1 MGGSRLA
8 RVPESKATD
17 DDNEASRMNE
27 RWRPSVTVAAVIEH
41 EGRFL
46 LVEEHTPEGLRLNNP
61 AGHLEPGETPLQA
74 VVREALEET
83 ARAFEPEAL
92 LGVYMARFV
101 RPATAATATAT
112 ATTTAAATAATA
124 ADVASEAEDITYL
137 RFAYSGRVGEP
148 LPGRALDTGIVRTLW
163 LTREEVAREAARHRS
178 PLVMRCIDDHLA
190 GHRHP
195 PGLVQADSSL
205 IEPRILARP

>member
-1 MGGSRLA
+1 
-8 RVPESKATD
+8 
-17 DDNEASRMNE
+17 MNK
-27 RWRPSVTVAAVIEH
+27 RWRPSVTVAAVIER

-83 ARAFEPEAL
+83 ARPFEPEAL
-92 LGVYMARFV
+92 LGVYLARFV
-101 RPATAATATAT
+101 RPAPAGEAG
-112 ATTTAAATAATA
+112 
-124 ADVASEAEDITYL
+124 EAEDITYL
-137 RFAYSGRVGEP
+137 RFAYRGRVGEP
-148 LPGRALDTGIVRTLW
+148 LPGRALDAGIVRTLW
-163 LTREEVAREAARHRS
+163 LTREEIAREAARLRS

-195 PGLVQADSSL
+195 LDIVQADVSL
-205 IEPRILARP
+205 VEPQILAPP